1 MVDRHPWLEEWLIRR
16 DALQFEIPCNAY
28 RACLRSVRIKVLDCL
43 IVACEYIPE
52 KWGGLAAQAT
62 PEPVVEPN
70 GPTKSP
76 EVIRPLLDDIRAV
89 NRRITRLYV
98 HRR

>member
-16 DALQFEIPCNAY
+16 DVLQCEIPCNAF
-28 RACLRSVRIKVLDCL
+28 RGCLRSVRIKVLNLL
-43 IVACEYIPE
+43 IALCEYIPE
-52 KWGGLAAQAT
+52 KWGGLGSQVT
-62 PEPVVEPN
+62 PERAGGQS
-70 GPTKSP
+70 GPTKSS
-76 EVIRPLLDDIRAV
+76 EVIRPLLNDIRAV